1 MVIDVNGGHGGRGE
15 GVRTVGMYVYV
26 LSDGPVSDGGP
37 LVLVPHG
44 GVLAQIRKLQLSV
57 FAVGPYYL
65 PYMHTSTVFPLIRDA
80 SFNGLDLTPGQEPG
94 AGDGHADPN
103 IDNAN

>member
-1 MVIDVNGGHGGRGE
+1 MDVNGGHGGRGRVN
-15 GVRTVGMYVYV
+15 GRHVRVCAH
-26 LSDGPVSDGGP
+26 GPVSDVGP

-57 FAVGPYYL
+57 VAVGPYYL
-65 PYMHTSTVFPLIRDA
+65 PYLHTTTVYPLIRDA

-94 AGDGHADPN
+94 AGDGNADPN
-103 IDNAN
+103 INNAN